1 MPAESSKE
9 EGFWQTAKRGI
20 IDPEARFHRGCR
32 VLRVRTLHTSQPLR
46 VQCVSVSLVRTG
58 MGVFVS
64 GLIFIY
70 QDGKQDA
77 LGYIHQDQT
86 VPIRF
91 STPQR
96 IQGWQLA
103 LDTSGI
109 RSIAVVTED
118 GAISPWAGEPEN
130 FPKWHL
136 AEDEGI
142 TAVRA
147 EFDVGFPFVNP
158 TSMLAN
164 LGPLH

>member
-1 MPAESSKE
+1 
-9 EGFWQTAKRGI
+9 
-20 IDPEARFHRGCR
+20 
-32 VLRVRTLHTSQPLR
+32 
-46 VQCVSVSLVRTG
+46 

-77 LGYIHQDQT
+77 LGYIHQDQS

-91 STPQR
+91 TTPQR

-118 GAISPWAGEPEN
+118 GTVSPWAGEPGD

-147 EFDVGFPFVNP
+147 EFDVGFTLCQP
-158 TSMLAN
+158 TLMAAN
-164 LGPLH
+164 LVLLHSGPQNGFTQPE